1 MTYSTHDSRIARLVE
16 PPNPG
21 ERRFSNMDGR
31 ARAPSHRILE
41 PGAASAVESAMGYS
55 NPGRPRSR
63 RRCSSGHGPCR
74 ERDLSR
80 ARRRLGQH
88 SPPTSVPRFCLAGTN
103 VQVCRSAH
111 STGTRR
117 GRSSPIS
124 RPWEFCSC
132 GRISSGPRT
141 VRRRPRGSSGS
152 SQTVHTESGSGLTRP
167 FPSGTSIVV
176 GPVSD
181 SRTPCRN
188 CASEM
193 PKRA

>member
-1 MTYSTHDSRIARLVE
+1 MTNSTYDPRIARLVE

-21 ERRFSNMDGR
+21 VRGFRGMDGR
-31 ARAPSHRILE
+31 ARAPFHRILE
-41 PGAASAVESAMGYS
+41 PGTASAVESAMGYS

-124 RPWEFCSC
+124 RPWKFRSC

-167 FPSGTSIVV
+167 FPSGTSTVV
-176 GPVSD
+176 GVGPD
-181 SRTPCRN
+181 SRTPC
-188 CASEM
+188 
-193 PKRA
+193 